1 MGVFYQ
7 EEEPSPPN
15 PSKKCKLL
23 LASTLRDVFSNCKSC
38 GGRISSSSPL
48 QDEDYVATTDL
59 EDEQEVVLSAIRTRA
74 MEKSKSKSKHKAFVI
89 TDSFS
94 GELFSS
100 PKRLELKHKNGD
112 DGDMEEDEFF
122 SVGSY
127 LSCCS
132 SVLSREEFLSVKT
145 NLSRCSSFSK
155 VEEFPSLQKR
165 VSILQEL
172 CHCEGWPFGLC
183 RKAVLLP
190 PLPKSP
196 SESWLWRKGTRSVR
210 LP

>member
-1 MGVFYQ
+1 
-7 EEEPSPPN
+7 
-15 PSKKCKLL
+15 
-23 LASTLRDVFSNCKSC
+23 
-38 GGRISSSSPL
+38 
-48 QDEDYVATTDL
+48 
-59 EDEQEVVLSAIRTRA
+59 
-74 MEKSKSKSKHKAFVI
+74 
-89 TDSFS
+89 
-94 GELFSS
+94 
-100 PKRLELKHKNGD
+100 
-112 DGDMEEDEFF
+112 MEEDEFF

>member
-7 EEEPSPPN
+7 EEPPPQN
-15 PSKKCKLL
+15 PSKKCKFLL
-23 LASTLRDVFSNCKSC
+23 VSTLKDAFSICRSC
-38 GGRISSSSPL
+38 GGHISSL
-48 QDEDYVATTDL
+48 QQQQDEDYVPNTTTEL
-59 EDEQEVVLSAIRTRA
+59 EDLDEHEVVVSAIRSRA
-74 MEKSKSKSKHKAFVI
+74 MEKLKQKVFVI

-94 GELFSS
+94 GELLFS
-100 PKRLELKHKNGD
+100 PEKQK
-112 DGDMEEDEFF
+112 DGEVEKDEDFF
-122 SVGSY
+122 SVGSC

-132 SVLSREEFLSVKT
+132 SGLSKGGEEFFTVKT
-145 NLSRCSSFSK
+145 NLLSRCSSLSR
-155 VEEFPSLQKR
+155 VEFPSFHRR

-172 CHCEGWPFGLC
+172 CHCQGWPFGLC

-196 SESWLWRKGTRSVR
+196 SDSWLWRKGTRSAR

>member
-38 GGRISSSSPL
+38 GGRLSSSTPV
-48 QDEDYVATTDL
+48 QDDDYVADL
-59 EDEQEVVLSAIRTRA
+59 DDQQEVVVVSAIRSRA
-74 MEKSKSKSKHKAFVI
+74 MEKSKHKHKAFVI

-100 PKRLELKHKNGD
+100 PKQKNGD
-112 DGDMEEDEFF
+112 DVDPDQDEFL

-132 SVLSREEFLSVKT
+132 SVLSREEFMSVKT

-155 VEEFPSLQKR
+155 VEEFPSLQRR

-210 LP
+210 IP

>member
-59 EDEQEVVLSAIRTRA
+59 EDEQEVVVLSAIRTRA

-100 PKRLELKHKNGD
+100 PKRLE
-112 DGDMEEDEFF
+112 
-122 SVGSY
+122 
-127 LSCCS
+127 CS